1 MKKVKFRKSGG
12 RALYLMLCVGIL
24 AVGAAS
30 VAGYRAAV
38 NSVTDGLITTKDE
51 AEIPD
56 IDYSEVDAILSDIE
70 MDRQD
75 AETGLNMGFTPDTG
89 LGFAPNGP
97 EATVPDVNGSS
108 EAIVDITDELEALY
122 YEQAI
127 MMPIN
132 GEIIAAY
139 SDGELVKSSGGVWR
153 THDGIDIAAAE
164 GTDVRAMT
172 SGTVSEV
179 YDDPLWG
186 CCVVV
191 DHGNTLVGHYYGLA
205 PDLEVAVGQKLNAGD
220 SIGKV
225 GNTADI
231 ESDSDSHLHFALKYQ
246 SEWIDPI
253 QYIEPMK

>member
-1 MKKVKFRKSGG
+1 MQKVKFRQPK
-12 RALYLMLCVGIL
+12 RRTLYIMLCAGIL

-38 NSVTDGLITTKDE
+38 SSVTDGLITSRGD
-51 AEIPD
+51 ADVPD
-56 IDYSEVDAILSDIE
+56 IDYSAVDAVLSDIKK
-70 MDRQD
+70 DRE
-75 AETGLNMGFTPDTG
+75 ET
-89 LGFAPNGP
+89 AAP
-97 EATVPDVNGSS
+97 EADAAQDQMLPDEVVGLPEEPNN

-127 MMPIN
+127 LMPIN

-153 THDGIDIAAAE
+153 THDGIDIAAESGAE
-164 GTDVRAMT
+164 VRAMT
-172 SGTVSEV
+172 SGTVTEV
-179 YDDPLWG
+179 YEDPLWG

-191 DHGNTLVGHYYGLA
+191 DHGNTLFGHYFGLS
-205 PDLEVAVGQKLNAGD
+205 PDVAVTVGDKLNAGD
-220 SIGKV
+220 TVGTV

-231 ESDSDSHLHFALKYQ
+231 ESDEDSHLHFALKYQ
-246 SEWIDPI
+246 SQWIDPI